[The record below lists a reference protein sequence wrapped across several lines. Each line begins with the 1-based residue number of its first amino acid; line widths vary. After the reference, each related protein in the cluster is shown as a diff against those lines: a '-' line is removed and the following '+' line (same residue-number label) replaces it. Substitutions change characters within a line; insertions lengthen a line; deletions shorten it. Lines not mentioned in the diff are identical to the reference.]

1 MTQRKRNNSES
12 SLKSEA
18 STKAVSSD
26 EHTEEIRA
34 MVLEEE
40 ERNDTLSELASS
52 VHPQRTTMSGISTGR
67 PQPAMRAPSSISQ
80 VTFTTAQEQNNP
92 DNQAFNQLQHQEN
105 IYPSLPHG
113 DVVSSVAESD
123 LRFQQK
129 VDAMN
134 QSFQA
139 SPSAISGF
147 SRNTAHRSTI
157 GGRPNYGSGINMG
170 RSSILSAPSQHPV
183 VMRPPSTVH
192 PSDSA
197 SNVIGMS
204 ENGDPS
210 LIYVPLKQLSQEQ
223 QMDEFRKQA
232 HAVWVQ
238 NGGRSVVSQQLR
250 PYNDDDGWIF
260 NELTGMFHRAQN
272 SRPYHGHDGRQ
283 GQPGRGPQ
291 LGQWNMDK
299 ELGDVGRKKN
309 PPPGERRGA
318 PQDGNPNQDRAS
330 VADTGSGS
338 GSGTPASERAQVKVA
353 GVHWFS
359 CTPSSIAKTWV
370 RTLIVLILTVALIGL
385 LLILAN
391 KLGLIKLK

>member
-1 MTQRKRNNSES
+1 MMQEESKTKGRNVKTKIVQTRLTYNKENDVTQRKRNNSDS

-129 VDAMN
+129 MDAMN

-139 SPSAISGF
+139 TPSAISGF

-291 LGQWNMDK
+291 LGQWSMDK

-309 PPPGERRGA
+309 PPRGTSRGTARRQ
-318 PQDGNPNQDRAS
+318 PQ
-330 VADTGSGS
+330 
-338 GSGTPASERAQVKVA
+338 
-353 GVHWFS
+353 
-359 CTPSSIAKTWV
+359 PSSSVGHGHRLRLRIRHAPH
-370 RTLIVLILTVALIGL
+370 RSALR
-385 LLILAN
+385 
-391 KLGLIKLK
+391 LK